1 MTDRDLAPT
10 ILTPTQYAAWE
21 LADRGASQRTI
32 ALKLGIS
39 RSAVRARLE
48 EARRKIRLAKET
60 AA

>member
-1 MTDRDLAPT
+1 MTDRT
-10 ILTPTQYAAWE
+10 IAQQACTPTQYAAWD
-21 LADRGASQRTI
+21 LADKGASQRTI

-48 EARRKIRLAKET
+48 EARRKIQAAKEK

>member
-1 MTDRDLAPT
+1 MTD
-10 ILTPTQYAAWE
+10 LTTARTVCTDREYAAYE
-21 LADRGASQRTI
+21 LHAKGASQRTI
-32 ALKLGIS
+32 ALQLGIS